1 MRKSLW
7 RGLVKQRLLLRA
19 PPLPRSPDRMVV
31 EEPAIKIYPF
41 SIDKL
46 EEDNA
51 RYWFHA
57 IEKQMRLQYCW
68 QAIQYYQDIGDQE

>member
-1 MRKSLW
+1 MVGSSKTETSAE
-7 RGLVKQRLLLRA
+7 GT
-19 PPLPRSPDRMVV
+19 PLPRSPDREVV

-57 IEKQMRLQYCW
+57 I
-68 QAIQYYQDIGDQE
+68 